1 MKGVVA
7 HAEAKEAKAHRTEM
21 SMSQKFSRNH
31 WKTRFR
37 KNVITLIEEI
47 VAFVDHLAKPF
58 MAMFMAM
65 AAVDI
70 YCTILKI

>member
-1 MKGVVA
+1 MISGTLTSLFYETLCA
-7 HAEAKEAKAHRTEM
+7 TCLRG
-21 SMSQKFSRNH
+21 Q
-31 WKTRFR
+31 TRFR
-37 KNVITLIEEI
+37 ENVIPLIEEI